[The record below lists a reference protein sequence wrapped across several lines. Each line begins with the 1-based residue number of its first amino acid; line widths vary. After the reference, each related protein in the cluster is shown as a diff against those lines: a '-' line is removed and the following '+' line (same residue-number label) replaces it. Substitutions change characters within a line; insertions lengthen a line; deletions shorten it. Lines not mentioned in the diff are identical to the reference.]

1 MVIVHSFFCMFTRG
15 NPHSFHVFCGTP
27 WHGAQR
33 RKDLF
38 EEELRAAAL
47 RLAEGI
53 RRNTS
58 GGWFLLGKNPL
69 ELIRMI

>member
-1 MVIVHSFFCMFTRG
+1 MADTA
-15 NPHSFHVFCGTP
+15 T
-27 WHGAQR
+27 
-33 RKDLF
+33 RKDMF

-58 GGWFLLGKNPL
+58 GAKGRTKVKSIGEEFCVGQWGDNPGYL
-69 ELIRMI
+69 YIDLFIYLFTYLFTF